1 MVGVHELTK
10 LEISPHALVD
20 DVLSVFQILQM
31 IARDLLLITDN
42 VLNLLSQFLLNLGVV
57 DETENDDAEGGRGR
71 VEPGKEEE
79 DRGGDEADFKIFLR
93 EEKILVILV

>member
-1 MVGVHELTK
+1 MVGVHELTD

-31 IARDLLLITDN
+31 VARDLLLITDN

-57 DETENDDAEGGRGR
+57 D
-71 VEPGKEEE
+71 
-79 DRGGDEADFKIFLR
+79 
-93 EEKILVILV
+93 